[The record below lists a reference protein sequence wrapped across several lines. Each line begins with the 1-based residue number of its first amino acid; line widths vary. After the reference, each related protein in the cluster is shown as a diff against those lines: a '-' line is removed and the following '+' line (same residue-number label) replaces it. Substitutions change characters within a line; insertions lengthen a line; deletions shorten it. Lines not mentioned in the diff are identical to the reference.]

1 MGIQFSASANGT
13 RNTGPVNMGGGANL
27 IQRSL
32 FSTDTPSLSYSSW
45 YNPGTGSPAVST
57 ADYYHMNG
65 IWRAR
70 PYDLDTMGADGATI
84 KAREGKRFVWMMCG
98 DHPTGVTYQGGSD
111 FFVGYS
117 DDPQIWPDPN
127 TLRMLRRQEDFINNV
142 VDEYGYTQ
150 NTFFVYHWPY
160 LVYNPDSAGDKFW
173 IYAEAQSTSSARQHE
188 LGLFTTADFL
198 SSTLVGPAIA
208 TSNFNG
214 WTSLAYV
221 NRIGVN
227 DWEAYSLG
235 TADSTPPITY
245 YKYTS
250 TDGLSWTR
258 GAAVAGPGEY
268 TEIAGQKYLLV
279 NEQRSDNNYI
289 SLLAVDANLASQ
301 GTYTR
306 ISTAHG
312 PSVGDGSHYPG
323 PTYLQDVWGYEE
335 DGVLSIYASRG
346 FFQAGPSYTLNT
358 GPYLNISP
366 SYFDITGS
374 ITANVLD
381 VTSIPVGVTLAVGQ
395 QLLFLSSQ
403 PVITSFGTG
412 SGGLGTY
419 NISTTSN
426 LASTTIKIATNGGL
440 WQQFLDLY
448 YYITDATAAASAA
461 PLGVTADC
469 VSGVV
474 TVSWNNCLPHQNY
487 RVYRGTDAT
496 TQATLIGDVTGTS
509 ITDTPTP
516 GDQYFYKVVT
526 MNSGEQ
532 GSRIVSVYASNNS
545 LMVTRHVNRAIN
557 DGCDPSTIDM
567 TWLASVD
574 SYLTTNDYY
583 KYLMYWV
590 DVRFGYKLDGSGF
603 VSKIYCLGTTRLP
616 RGGDYT
622 PTTSNT
628 FPSTSSNTSYSATS
642 FRGTT
647 PSWINNA
654 NTARGYFGN
663 GRANPIQ
670 RKNEITA
677 IVAYQRPSGT
687 GIASLLGTGQF
698 NRGWYLQQA
707 AGASGNIS
715 FAMANVGGSA
725 LITATVAFASATAAH
740 VAAGIFDGVNLT
752 AYLDGV
758 AGTPVDGS
766 SLNNPG
772 MLNDTALR
780 GQYRTTATTSPVLM
794 SGSRTGLQT
803 LLTRAYTADNEGLFT
818 GAGLIAFEKG
828 SSQIVSD
835 ITAMYA

>member
-1 MGIQFSASANGT
+1 MGINRRLSS
-13 RNTGPVNMGGGANL
+13 TGPVNMGGGANL

-32 FSTDTPSLSYSSW
+32 FSTSTPALSHSQY
-45 YNPGTGSPAVST
+45 YNPGVGSPAVST

-70 PYDLDTMGADGATI
+70 PYDLDEMGSEGATI
-84 KAREGKRFVWMMCG
+84 KAREGKRFVWMMFG
-98 DHPTGVTYQGGSD
+98 DHPTGITYQGGGD
-111 FFVGYS
+111 LFVGYS
-117 DDPQIWPDPN
+117 DDPQIWPDPT
-127 TLRMLRRQEDFINNV
+127 TLRMIYRQENGSTI
-142 VDEYGYTQ
+142 VDEFGFSQ
-150 NTFFVYHWPY
+150 VNFFLYHWPY
-160 LVYNPDSAGDKFW
+160 LVYNPDSVGDKFW
-173 IYAEAQSTSSARQHE
+173 IFTEGQANGRQHE
-188 LGLFTTADFL
+188 LGLLTTSDFL
-198 SSTLVGPAIA
+198 TTTNVGPVIA
-208 TSNFNG
+208 TTDSSPGANDAFNG
-214 WTSLAYV
+214 TTSLAYV
-221 NRIGVN
+221 HRNGTG
-227 DWEAYSLG
+227 DWVAYSQ
-235 TADSTPPITY
+235 STRSAAFQGY
-245 YKYTS
+245 VKYTS
-250 TDGLSWTR
+250 TDGLSWTA
-258 GAAVAGPGEY
+258 GAAVAGAGEY
-268 TEIAGQKYLLV
+268 TDVSGQKYLLSR
-279 NEQRSDNNYI
+279 ESRTDNDYI
-289 SLLAVDANLASQ
+289 SLLAVDASLVSQ

-306 ISTAHG
+306 ISNAFG
-312 PSVGDGSHYPG
+312 PSSGDGSHYPG

-358 GPYLNISP
+358 GPYLGNSP
-366 SYFDITGS
+366 TFFNITGS
-374 ITANVLD
+374 ITSNVLD
-381 VTSIPVGVTLAVGQ
+381 VTVIPDGMTLAVGY
-395 QLLFLSSQ
+395 QLFFLSGQ
-403 PVITSFGTG
+403 PSITSFGTG

-419 NISTTSN
+419 NVSATDN
-426 LASTTIKIATNGGL
+426 RASGSIKIATNGGL
-440 WQQFLDLY
+440 WQQFIDLY
-448 YYITDATAAASAA
+448 SYVTDATAAASAA

-469 VSGVV
+469 VAGLV
-474 TVSWNNCLPHQNY
+474 TISWNDCLPHQNY

-509 ITDTPTP
+509 TTDTPTP

-532 GSRIVSVYASNNS
+532 GSRIVSVYASDNT
-545 LMVTRHVNRAIN
+545 LMVTRHVNRVIN
-557 DGCDPSTIDM
+557 DGGDSTKIDM
-567 TWLASVD
+567 TFLASVD

-590 DVRFGYKLDGSGF
+590 DARFGIKEDGGF

-677 IVAYQRPSGT
+677 IAAYQRPSGT
-687 GIASLLGTGQF
+687 GIATLFGTGQF
-698 NRGWYLQQA
+698 TRGWYIQQA

-715 FAMANVGGSA
+715 FAMAASGGGS

-740 VAAGIFDGVNLT
+740 VVAGVFDGSNLT

-758 AGTPVDGS
+758 AGTPVDAS

-772 MLNDTALR
+772 MLNDTPLR
-780 GQYRTTATTSPVLM
+780 GQYRSTATTSPILI
-794 SGSRTGLQT
+794 SGARTGLQT
-803 LLTRAYTADNEGLFT
+803 LLTRAYNTSESEGLFT
-818 GAGLIAFEKG
+818 GACLVALEIG
-828 SSQIVSD
+828 SAQIVDD